1 MVDFLIFLNL
11 ITQRAPVDPEHYLS
25 CEQSAWMRERI
36 LSSELLNAGQKLD
49 FVTRTWEGTDPSCK
63 EDHNPQTTEGTGPKN
78 LILQE
83 QNHEHSQP
91 DSSAD

>member
-11 ITQRAPVDPEHYLS
+11 VTQREPVDPAHYLN

-36 LSSELLNAGQKLD
+36 LRSELLDASQKLD

-63 EDHNPQTTEGTGPKN
+63 VDHNPQTTEGTGPKN

-83 QNHEHSQP
+83 QNHEHTQS
-91 DSSAD
+91 DS